1 LSAVTTRLRSRLK
14 IMRSGAGRQR
24 ATAAVEYALLVALVA
39 TVSIVVL
46 VRP

>member
-1 LSAVTTRLRSRLK
+1 MSVLTTWLRSRLK
-14 IMRSGAGRQR
+14 STPAGEGRRR
-24 ATAAVEYALLVALVA
+24 ATAAVEYALVVALVA